1 MGLIKNVS
9 EEKRKVRWS
18 NSKKSTMVFFATII
32 TIILFILFV
41 ALFSWI
47 IASVMSIAGA

>member
-1 MGLIKNVS
+1 MGLFRGVS
-9 EEKRKVRWS
+9 EERRKVRWS
-18 NSKKSTMVFFATII
+18 SSKKSTAVFFATVV

-47 IASVMSIAGA
+47 IASVMNLAA

>member
-1 MGLIKNVS
+1 MGLISKVS
-9 EEKRKVRWS
+9 AEKRKVRWS
-18 NSKKSTMVFFATII
+18 DSRKSTKVFFATII

-47 IASVMSIAGA
+47 IAGVMSLAG